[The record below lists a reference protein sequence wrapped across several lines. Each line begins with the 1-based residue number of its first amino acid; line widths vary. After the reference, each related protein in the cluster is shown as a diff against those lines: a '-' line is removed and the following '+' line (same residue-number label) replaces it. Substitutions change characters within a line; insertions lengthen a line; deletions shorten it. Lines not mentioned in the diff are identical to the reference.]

1 MVQENCLEQLKWTA
15 ARPALL
21 PGVALALAFAVAT
34 PAAAQDNWC
43 IQLTNDSGAMRC
55 GFATFE
61 DCSRVR
67 GYGAGFCVTSPYG
80 GTTASTPARPRVRR
94 TR

>member
-1 MVQENCLEQLKWTA
+1 LQRTA
-15 ARPALL
+15 GPALL

-61 DCSRVR
+61 QCSAVR
-67 GYGAGFCVTSPYG
+67 GYGGGFCVTSPYG
-80 GTTASTPARPRVRR
+80 TGPLTPTPTRPRARR
-94 TR
+94 NR

>member
-1 MVQENCLEQLKWTA
+1 VSYVHCLGRLGRAA
-15 ARPALL
+15 ARTALL
-21 PGVALALAFAVAT
+21 PGVALMLALAVAT

-43 IQLTNDSGAMRC
+43 VQLTNESGALRC

-61 DCSRVR
+61 QCSAAR
-67 GYGAGFCVTSPYG
+67 GYGGGFCITSPYSG
-80 GTTASTPARPRVRR
+80 SGAPSATRPRPRR